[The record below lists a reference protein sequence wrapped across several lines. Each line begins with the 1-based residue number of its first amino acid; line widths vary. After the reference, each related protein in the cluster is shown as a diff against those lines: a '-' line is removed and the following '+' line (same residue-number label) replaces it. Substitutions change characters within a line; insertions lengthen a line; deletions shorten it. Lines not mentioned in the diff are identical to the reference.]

1 MPDTAIQIKDLFQEL
16 KTEWKVK
23 SRYMSNTAQIAT
35 VWEYQQIIGMG
46 RPALPLILKELE
58 QETDHWFWA
67 LEAISGDDPVP
78 PDHVGD
84 VEKMAKTWIEWGKQK
99 GII

>member
-46 RPALPLILKELE
+46 RPALPLVLK
-58 QETDHWFWA
+58 
-67 LEAISGDDPVP
+67 
-78 PDHVGD
+78 
-84 VEKMAKTWIEWGKQK
+84 
-99 GII
+99 